1 MKATTIFELWRQVLT
16 EHGLGPQEAEKLGG
30 FRLGMTGENGRFL
43 AFAKADEDRDLAT
56 FYSIAPF
63 VVDTERRDEL
73 MRLVT
78 RINFGLRIGCF
89 ELDLD
94 DGELRLRT
102 TVAFGK
108 GQREPELLQQAMW
121 ANIATMDRWLP
132 ALAAAAQQGLR
143 AQQALALVEHRGS

>member
-1 MKATTIFELWRQVLT
+1 MTANTIFELWRELLT
-16 EHGLGPQEAEKLGG
+16 EQGLGPQEAETLGG

-63 VVDTERRDEL
+63 VIASDRRDEL

-78 RINFGLRIGCF
+78 RINFGLRVGCF

-108 GQREPELLQQAMW
+108 GRREPELLQQVLW
-121 ANIATMDRWLP
+121 ANVATMDRWLP
-132 ALAAAAQQGLR
+132 ALVAAAQQGLR
-143 AQQALALVEHRGS
+143 AQQAIALVEPRGS